1 MLRAAFNLSLVPFTK
16 NIDTHNIFTHPQFTE
31 MTKRLRLLCD
41 TRGIGLFTGDVGCG
55 KSTAVRTVTQT
66 LSAQTHKVVYLCRG
80 LDNPGAFYTLLASQ
94 LDIVPKFRKTDVA
107 AQTLAAITELYSHQR
122 VCTVLVID
130 EAHLLKPDIL
140 DEVRL
145 LHNANFDSTDM
156 LATALVGQP
165 SLRKTIELNKF
176 LPLRQRICL
185 SCHLGPLSRDTAYK
199 YFQHHLALA
208 KSAAKIFMDNAVETI
223 ISAAKGVPRV
233 INAIALAAMTRAA
246 ESKMTVVDQECVMA
260 VMDEMGLK

>member
-1 MLRAAFNLSLVPFTK
+1 MLRATFSLSLIPFTK
-16 NIDTHNIFTHPQFTE
+16 DIDTHNLFAHEQFTE
-31 MTKRLRLLCD
+31 MTRRLRLLVE

-55 KSTAVRTVTQT
+55 KSTAVRTLTQG
-66 LSAQTHKVVYLCRG
+66 LCAQTHKVVYLCRG

-107 AQTLAAITELYSHQR
+107 AQTLAAIAELYSHQR
-122 VCTVLVID
+122 ICTVLIID
-130 EAHLLKPDIL
+130 EAHLLKTDIL

-165 SLRKTIELNKF
+165 SLRKTIELNRF

-185 SCHLGPLSRDTAYK
+185 SYHLGPLPRDAAYK
-199 YFQHHLALA
+199 YFEHQLALA
-208 KSAAKIFMDNAVETI
+208 KSATRIFMDNDIETI
-223 ISAAKGVPRV
+223 IGAATGVPRV
-233 INAIALAAMTRAA
+233 INALALRSMTRAA
-246 ESKMTVVDQECVMA
+246 ELKMTIVDQECVLA
-260 VMDEMGLK
+260 VMEELGLK